1 MELKRKKRAA
11 WNVVIMKIAVLGE
24 REKVVGLNEYIKE
37 NILIFDGAM
46 GTMLQKK
53 GLKLGENPEVL
64 NLNEPSIIEEIHR
77 EYIDSGANVIT
88 TNTFGANELK
98 LKLCNLEVEEVV
110 DSAIKIAKKARGNS
124 NTYIAL
130 DIGPIGELLEPMGT
144 LSFDRAYEIFK
155 RQVVQGAKSGAD
167 IILIET
173 MTDLYELKAAV
184 LAVKENSELPV
195 FCTMTFEENLRTF
208 TGCSPEAMV
217 LVLEGLG
224 VDALGVNC
232 SLGPKQL
239 KPVIEEVCSLAH
251 IPVMIQPN
259 AGLPTLSIG
268 NETKYDV
275 TKEEFADTLCSFID
289 SGVRVIGGCC
299 GTTPDYIR
307 ELVLRVKDKKLQP
320 VENENYSA
328 ICTPSKVV
336 RIDGVRIIGERINPT
351 GKKLFKEAL
360 KNEDLDYILKQAISQ
375 IEAGAHILDVN
386 VGLPEI
392 DEPKMMHKVIK
403 EIQGII
409 DTPLQID
416 SSDVNA
422 IETGLRYYNGKPIL
436 NSVNGEEKVLDKILP
451 LVKKYGASVVGLTLD
466 DNGIPLK
473 AEERFAIAEKIV
485 KRAAEYGIKKED
497 VFIDCLV
504 LTVSAQ
510 QEEVQETLKAVRMV
524 KEKLGV
530 KTVLGVS
537 NISFGLPN
545 RELINETFLGLA
557 LANGLDLPI
566 MNPNADGM
574 TRVIHSYNVL
584 YNYDK
589 SAEIYIKNYA
599 NVDVKSTVTSKNGD
613 NSNSTNDSNKEHDLR
628 YIVVK
633 GLKEEAKQ
641 ATIELLKQYEELEI
655 VNKYLIPA
663 LDEVGDKYEKGEL
676 FLPQLI
682 QSAETVKNAF
692 DVLKAEIAK
701 SNSESISKG
710 KIIVATVKGDIHDIG
725 KNIVKVIL
733 ENYGYEMIDLGKDV
747 PIETVVSEA
756 KKHNVSLIGLSA
768 LMTTTVRSM
777 EETIKALRA
786 DGYNGKIFVGG
797 AVLTADSAERIGA
810 DFYAKDAKESVEI
823 AKKVLA

>member
-1 MELKRKKRAA
+1 MGLK
-11 WNVVIMKIAVLGE
+11 
-24 REKVVGLNEYIKE
+24 EYIKD

-64 NLNEPSIIEEIHR
+64 NLKEPTIIEEIHR

-98 LKLCNLEVEEVV
+98 LKLCNLEVEKVV
-110 DSAIKIAKKARGNS
+110 DAAVEIAKKAKGNS
-124 NTYIAL
+124 NAYIAL

-155 RQVVQGAKSGAD
+155 RQVVQGVKSGVD
-167 IILIET
+167 LILLET

-195 FCTMTFEENLRTF
+195 FCTMTFEENSRTF

-239 KPVIEEVCSLAH
+239 KPIIEEICSLAH
-251 IPVMIQPN
+251 IPVMVQPN

-275 TKEEFADTLCSFID
+275 TKEEFADTLCSFIH

-307 ELVLRVKDKKLQP
+307 ELCLRVKDKELEP
-320 VENENYSA
+320 VENINYAA

-375 IEAGAHILDVN
+375 VEAGAHILDVN

-392 DEPKMMHKVIK
+392 DEPKMMYKVVK
-403 EIQGII
+403 EIQGIMDI
-409 DTPLQID
+409 PLQID
-416 SSDVNA
+416 SSDVKA

-466 DNGIPLK
+466 DNGIPPK
-473 AEERFAIAEKIV
+473 AEERFEIAEKIV
-485 KRAAEYGIKKED
+485 NRAAEYGIKKED
-497 VFIDCLV
+497 IFIDCLV

-545 RELINETFLGLA
+545 RELINETFLALA

-566 MNPNADGM
+566 MSPNASGM
-574 TRVIHSYNVL
+574 TRVIDSYNVL
-584 YNYDK
+584 YNHDK
-589 SAEIYIKNYA
+589 NSEVYIKNYA
-599 NVDVKSTVTSKNGD
+599 NVELSREVITKNGNNSSGTD
-613 NSNSTNDSNKEHDLR
+613 NSNSEQDLI

-633 GLKEEAKQ
+633 GLKEEAAQ
-641 ATIELLKQYEELEI
+641 ATVELLKTHKELEI

-663 LDEVGDKYEKGEL
+663 LDIVGDKYEKGEL

-682 QSAETVKNAF
+682 QAAETVKNAF
-692 DVLKAEIAK
+692 TVLKAEIAK

-747 PIETVVSEA
+747 SIETVVSEV
-756 KKHNVSLIGLSA
+756 KKHNVSLVGLSA

-777 EETIKALRA
+777 EETIKALRE
-786 DGYNGKIFVGG
+786 DGYTGKIFVGG
-797 AVLTADSAERIGA
+797 AVLTPDSAERIGA

-823 AKKVLA
+823 AKKILG

>member
-1 MELKRKKRAA
+1 MRIAA
-11 WNVVIMKIAVLGE
+11 LEE
-24 REKVVGLNEYIKE
+24 REKTVGLKEYIKD

-53 GLKLGENPEVL
+53 GLKLGENPELL
-64 NLNEPSIIEEIHR
+64 NIKEPYIIEEIHK
-77 EYIDSGANVIT
+77 EYINSGANVIT

-98 LKLCNLEVEEVV
+98 LKLCNLEVEDAV
-110 DSAIKIAKKARGNS
+110 DAAVKIAKRAKGDS

-144 LSFDRAYEIFK
+144 LGFDRAYEIFK
-155 RQVVQGAKSGAD
+155 RQVIQGTKSGVD

-173 MTDLYELKAAV
+173 MTDLYELKAAI
-184 LAVKENSELPV
+184 LAAKENSDLPV

-239 KPVIEEVCSLAH
+239 KPVIEEICSIAH
-251 IPVMIQPN
+251 IPVMVQPN

-268 NETKYDV
+268 NETRYDV
-275 TKEEFADTLCSFID
+275 TKEEFADTLCGFID
-289 SGVRVIGGCC
+289 SGVRIIGGCC
-299 GTTPDYIR
+299 GTTPEYIKELSNTVKEKKIIPITR
-307 ELVLRVKDKKLQP
+307 EH
-320 VENENYSA
+320 YAA

-351 GKKLFKEAL
+351 GKKIFKEAL
-360 KNEDLDYILKQAISQ
+360 KNGDLDYILSQAVSQ

-392 DEPKMMHKVIK
+392 DEPSMMHKVIK

-416 SSDVNA
+416 SSDHKA

-436 NSVNGEEKVLDKILP
+436 NSVNGEDAVLDKILP

-466 DNGIPLK
+466 ERGIPAK
-473 AEERFAIAEKIV
+473 AEERFEIAKKIIN
-485 KRAAEYGIKKED
+485 KAAEYGIKKED

-545 RELINETFLGLA
+545 RELINETFLALA

-566 MNPNADGM
+566 INPNAKGM
-574 TRVIHSYNVL
+574 TRVIDSYNVL

-589 SAEIYIKNYA
+589 GAESYINNYA
-599 NVDVKSTVTSKNGD
+599 NVEVLTEVTAKGTTKNNLSA
-613 NSNSTNDSNKEHDLR
+613 NSNANTDHDLK
-628 YIVVK
+628 YIVIK

-641 ATIELLKQYEELEI
+641 ATIELLKSKKELEI
-655 VNKYLIPA
+655 VNEYLIPA
-663 LDEVGDKYEKGEL
+663 LDEVGSKYEKGEL

-692 DVLKAEIAK
+692 SILKTEIAK
-701 SNSESISKG
+701 SNTKSISKG

-747 PIETVVSEA
+747 PIKTVVEEA
-756 KKHNVSLIGLSA
+756 KNHEVSLIGLSA
-768 LMTTTVRSM
+768 LMTTTLKSM
-777 EETIKALRA
+777 EETIKALRE

-797 AVLTADSAERIGA
+797 AVLTKDTAERIGA

-823 AKKVLA
+823 ARKVLL

>member
-1 MELKRKKRAA
+1 MGLK
-11 WNVVIMKIAVLGE
+11 
-24 REKVVGLNEYIKE
+24 EYIKD
-37 NILIFDGAM
+37 NVLIFDGAM

-64 NLNEPSIIEEIHR
+64 NLNEASIIEEIHR

-98 LKLCNLEVEEVV
+98 LKLCSLEVEEVV
-110 DSAIKIAKKARGNS
+110 DAAVSIAKKAKGNG

-155 RQVVQGAKSGAD
+155 RQVVQGVKSGVD
-167 IILIET
+167 IILLET

-195 FCTMTFEENLRTF
+195 FATMTFEENSRTF

-239 KPVIEEVCSLAH
+239 KPIIKEICNLAH
-251 IPVMIQPN
+251 IPVMVQPN

-268 NETKYDV
+268 NETKFDV
-275 TKEEFADTLCSFID
+275 TKEEFADTLCDLID
-289 SGVRVIGGCC
+289 LGVRVIGGCC
-299 GTTPDYIR
+299 GTTPEYIR
-307 ELVLRVKDKKLQP
+307 ELCARTKGKKLES
-320 VENENYSA
+320 VENKNYAA

-375 IEAGAHILDVN
+375 VEAGAHILDVN

-392 DEPKMMHKVIK
+392 DEPKMMHKVVK
-403 EIQGII
+403 EIQGIMDI
-409 DTPLQID
+409 PLQID
-416 SSDVNA
+416 SSDVEA

-436 NSVNGEEKVLDKILP
+436 NSVNGEEKVLNKILP

-466 DNGIPLK
+466 DNGIPPK

-485 KRAAEYGIKKED
+485 KKAAEYGIKKED

-524 KEKLGV
+524 KERLGV

-545 RELINETFLGLA
+545 RELINETFLALA

-566 MNPNADGM
+566 MSPNARGM
-574 TRVIHSYNVL
+574 TRVIDSYNVL
-584 YNYDK
+584 YNHDK
-589 SAEIYIKNYA
+589 NAEVYINNYA
-599 NVDVKSTVTSKNGD
+599 NVELSREVITKNGNNSSGID
-613 NSNSTNDSNKEHDLR
+613 NSNSEHDLI

-633 GLKEEAKQ
+633 GLKEESKQ
-641 ATIELLKQYEELEI
+641 ATIELLKTHKELEI

-663 LDEVGDKYEKGEL
+663 LDIVGDKYEKGEL

-682 QSAETVKNAF
+682 QAAETVKNAF
-692 DVLKAEIAK
+692 TVLKAEIAK

-710 KIIVATVKGDIHDIG
+710 KIIIATVKGDIHDIG

-756 KKHNVSLIGLSA
+756 KKHEVSLVGLSA

-777 EETIKALRA
+777 EETIKALRI
-786 DGYNGKIFVGG
+786 DGYTGKIFVGG

-823 AKKVLA
+823 AKKVLV

>member
-1 MELKRKKRAA
+1 
-11 WNVVIMKIAVLGE
+11 
-24 REKVVGLNEYIKE
+24 VGLKEYIKD

-53 GLKLGENPEVL
+53 GLKLGENPELL
-64 NLNEPSIIEEIHR
+64 NLKEPSIIEEIHR

-98 LKLCNLEVEEVV
+98 LKLCNLEVE
-110 DSAIKIAKKARGNS
+110 DAIDVAVNIAKKAKANS

-130 DIGPIGELLEPMGT
+130 DVGPIGELLEPMGT

-155 RQVVQGAKSGAD
+155 RQIVQGVKSGAD

-173 MTDLYELKAAV
+173 MTDLYELKAAI
-184 LAVKENSELPV
+184 LAAKENSDLPV

-239 KPVIEEVCSLAH
+239 KPIIEEICSLAH
-251 IPVMIQPN
+251 IPVMVQPN

-268 NETKYDV
+268 DETKYDV

-289 SGVRVIGGCC
+289 LGVRVIGGCC
-299 GTTPDYIR
+299 GTTPEYIK
-307 ELVLRVKDKKLQP
+307 ELCTIIKDKKLTSI
-320 VENENYSA
+320 ERDYYSA

-351 GKKLFKEAL
+351 GKKIFKEAL
-360 KNEDLDYILKQAISQ
+360 KNGDLDYILNQAVSQ

-392 DEPKMMHKVIK
+392 DEQTMMHKVIK
-403 EIQGII
+403 EIQGIM

-416 SSDVNA
+416 SSDHKA

-436 NSVNGEEKVLDKILP
+436 NSVNGEDEVLDKILP

-466 DNGIPLK
+466 ERGIPAK
-473 AEERFAIAEKIV
+473 AKERFEIAKKIIN
-485 KRAAEYGIKKED
+485 RAAEYGIKKED

-524 KEKLGV
+524 KEKLGA

-545 RELINETFLGLA
+545 RELINETFLALA

-566 MNPNADGM
+566 INPNVSGM
-574 TRVIHSYNVL
+574 TRVIDSYNVL

-589 SAEIYIKNYA
+589 GAEVYINNYA
-599 NVDVKSTVTSKNGD
+599 NVELSTEVTVKGDGAVKNTSSVN
-613 NSNSTNDSNKEHDLR
+613 NNTNVDHDLK

-641 ATIELLKQYEELEI
+641 ATVELLKEKKELEI
-655 VNKYLIPA
+655 VNEYLIPA
-663 LDEVGDKYEKGEL
+663 LDEVGNRYEKGEL

-682 QSAETVKNAF
+682 QAAETVKNSF
-692 DVLKAEIAK
+692 SILKAEIAK
-701 SNSESISKG
+701 NNSKTISKG

-747 PIETVVSEA
+747 PIKTVVEEA
-756 KKHNVSLIGLSA
+756 KNHNVSLIGLSA
-768 LMTTTVRSM
+768 LMTTTLKSM
-777 EETIKALRA
+777 EETINALRE
-786 DGYNGKIFVGG
+786 DGYTGKIFVGG
-797 AVLTADSAERIGA
+797 AVVTKDTAKRIGA

-823 AKKVLA
+823 ARKVLG

>member
-1 MELKRKKRAA
+1 
-11 WNVVIMKIAVLGE
+11 MKIAALEE
-24 REKVVGLNEYIKE
+24 REKTVGLKEYIKK

-53 GLKLGENPEVL
+53 GLKLGENPELL
-64 NLNEPSIIEEIHR
+64 NIKEPDIIEEIHK
-77 EYIDSGANVIT
+77 EYINSGANVIT

-98 LKLCNLEVEEVV
+98 LKLCNLEVEDAV
-110 DSAIKIAKKARGNS
+110 DAAVKIARRAKGDS
-124 NTYIAL
+124 GTYIAL

-155 RQVVQGAKSGAD
+155 RQIIQGTNSGVD

-173 MTDLYELKAAV
+173 MTDLYELKAAI
-184 LAVKENSELPV
+184 LAAKENSDLPV

-239 KPVIEEVCSLAH
+239 KPVIEEICSIAH

-268 NETKYDV
+268 NETRYDV
-275 TKEEFADTLCSFID
+275 TKEEFADTLCGFID
-289 SGVRVIGGCC
+289 SGVRIIGGCC
-299 GTTPDYIR
+299 GTTPEYIR
-307 ELVLRVKDKKLQP
+307 ALSNTVKEKKIIP
-320 VENENYSA
+320 ITREYYSA

-351 GKKLFKEAL
+351 GKKIFKEAL
-360 KNEDLDYILKQAISQ
+360 KNGDLDYILSQAVSQ

-392 DEPKMMHKVIK
+392 DEPSMMHKVIK

-416 SSDVNA
+416 SSDHKA

-436 NSVNGEEKVLDKILP
+436 NSVNGEDTVLDKILP

-466 DNGIPLK
+466 ERGIPVK
-473 AEERFAIAEKIV
+473 AEERFEIAKKIINKAV
-485 KRAAEYGIKKED
+485 EYGIKKED

-510 QEEVQETLKAVRMV
+510 QEEVHETLKAVRMV

-545 RELINETFLGLA
+545 RELINETFLALA

-566 MNPNADGM
+566 INPNAKGV
-574 TRVIHSYNVL
+574 TRVIDSYNVL

-589 SAEIYIKNYA
+589 GAKSYINNYA
-599 NVDVKSTVTSKNGD
+599 NVEVSTEVTAKGTTKNNLGA
-613 NSNSTNDSNKEHDLR
+613 NSNANHDLK
-628 YIVVK
+628 YIVIK

-641 ATIELLKQYEELEI
+641 ATIELLKSKKELEI
-655 VNKYLIPA
+655 VNEYLIPA
-663 LDEVGDKYEKGEL
+663 LDEVGSKYEKGEL

-692 DVLKAEIAK
+692 SILKTEIAK
-701 SNSESISKG
+701 SNTKSISKG

-747 PIETVVSEA
+747 PIKTVVEEA
-756 KKHNVSLIGLSA
+756 KKHEVSLIGLSA
-768 LMTTTVRSM
+768 LMTTTLKSM
-777 EETIKALRA
+777 EETIKALRE
-786 DGYNGKIFVGG
+786 DGYNGNIFVGG
-797 AVLTADSAERIGA
+797 AVLTKDTAERIGA

-823 AKKVLA
+823 ARKVLL

>member
-1 MELKRKKRAA
+1 MGLK
-11 WNVVIMKIAVLGE
+11 
-24 REKVVGLNEYIKE
+24 EYIKD

-64 NLNEPSIIEEIHR
+64 NLKEPTIIEEIHR

-98 LKLCNLEVEEVV
+98 LKLCNLEVEKVV
-110 DSAIKIAKKARGNS
+110 DAAVEIAKKAKGNS
-124 NTYIAL
+124 NAYIAL

-155 RQVVQGAKSGAD
+155 RQVVQGVKSGVD
-167 IILIET
+167 LILLET

-184 LAVKENSELPV
+184 LDVKENSELPV
-195 FCTMTFEENLRTF
+195 FCTMTFEENSRTF

-239 KPVIEEVCSLAH
+239 KPIIEEICSLAH
-251 IPVMIQPN
+251 IPVMVQPN

-275 TKEEFADTLCSFID
+275 TKEEFADTLCSFIH

-307 ELVLRVKDKKLQP
+307 ELCLRVKDKELEP
-320 VENENYSA
+320 VENINYAA

-375 IEAGAHILDVN
+375 VEAGAHILDVN

-392 DEPKMMHKVIK
+392 DEPKMMYKVVK
-403 EIQGII
+403 EIQGIMDI
-409 DTPLQID
+409 PLQID
-416 SSDVNA
+416 SSDVKA

-466 DNGIPLK
+466 DNGIPPK
-473 AEERFAIAEKIV
+473 AEERFEIAEKIV
-485 KRAAEYGIKKED
+485 NRAAEYGIKKED
-497 VFIDCLV
+497 IFIDCLV

-545 RELINETFLGLA
+545 RELINETFLALA

-566 MNPNADGM
+566 MSPNASGM
-574 TRVIHSYNVL
+574 TRVIDSYNVL
-584 YNYDK
+584 YNHDK
-589 SAEIYIKNYA
+589 NSEVYIKNYA
-599 NVDVKSTVTSKNGD
+599 NVELSREVITKNGNNSSGTD
-613 NSNSTNDSNKEHDLR
+613 NSNSEQDLI

-633 GLKEEAKQ
+633 GLKEEAAQ
-641 ATIELLKQYEELEI
+641 ATVELLKTHKELEI

-663 LDEVGDKYEKGEL
+663 LDIVGDKYEKGEL

-682 QSAETVKNAF
+682 QAAETVKNAF
-692 DVLKAEIAK
+692 TVLKAEIAK

-747 PIETVVSEA
+747 PIETVVEEV
-756 KKHNVSLIGLSA
+756 KKHNVSLVGLSA

-777 EETIKALRA
+777 EETIKALRS
-786 DGYNGKIFVGG
+786 DGYTGKIFVGG
-797 AVLTADSAERIGA
+797 AVVTAESAERIGA

-823 AKKVLA
+823 AKKILG